1 MDGVPW
7 TVSQPRTY
15 NDEIVIGMGMAEVAG
30 SRVESRQRHMGI
42 TTVFLG
48 DGNFLLSNVARECT
62 YDEYPEVL
70 KTSTKSVL
78 AEVKRRNGWQPG
90 DRVRIVFHSSKPL
103 KNVEID
109 ELMAECVADIAGEQ
123 TVEFAS
129 LQVSQDHPFKIID
142 RSQHG
147 IRWGQGVKGEFVP
160 ARGFVM
166 QLGASTRLL
175 STNGPVQVT
184 RPLSPLPSPLLVHL
198 HKRSTSKSLD
208 ALTEQILK
216 FTSMTWRSTSPAAMP
231 VTIYYSELIADLL
244 ARLRTLPDWSPALL
258 NTKLRPVNGFYERS
272 DEAQLR

>member
-1 MDGVPW
+1 MDGAPW

-30 SRVESRQRHMGI
+30 SRVEKRQRHMGI

-48 DGNFLLSNVARECT
+48 DGNFLLSNISRDCT

-70 KTSTKSVL
+70 MESTKSIL
-78 AEVKRRNGWQPG
+78 TEVKRRNGWQPG
-90 DRVRIVFHSSKPL
+90 DRVRIVFHSAKPL

-109 ELMAECVADIAGEQ
+109 ELIAECVADVAGEQ
-123 TVEFAS
+123 VVEFAS

-142 RSQHG
+142 RSQPGKKYGHTMK
-147 IRWGQGVKGEFVP
+147 GVYAP

-175 STNGPVQVT
+175 ATNGPDQIK
-184 RPLSPLPSPLLVHL
+184 RPLSPLPTPLLVHL

-231 VTIYYSELIADLL
+231 VTIYYSELIAELL
-244 ARLRTLPDWSPALL
+244 ARFRTLPDWSPALL
-258 NTKLRPVNGFYERS
+258 NTKLRASKWF
-272 DEAQLR
+272 L